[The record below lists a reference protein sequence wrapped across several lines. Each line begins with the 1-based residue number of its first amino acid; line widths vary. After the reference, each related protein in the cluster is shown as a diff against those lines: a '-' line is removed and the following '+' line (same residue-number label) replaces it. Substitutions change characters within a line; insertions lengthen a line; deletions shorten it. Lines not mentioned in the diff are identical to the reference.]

1 MPFYFSPNRNV
12 YNQSLHEDLS
22 TSGIL
27 LEKIDNSH
35 NLTLMPSSKSKDS
48 RQFLK
53 SLKLQNS
60 LALFKG
66 NFSKFTKKDIIHCIK
81 TKRVNLTTDP

>member
-1 MPFYFSPNRNV
+1 
-12 YNQSLHEDLS
+12 
-22 TSGIL
+22 
-27 LEKIDNSH
+27 
-35 NLTLMPSSKSKDS
+35 MPSSKCKDS

-60 LALFKG
+60 LTHFKG

-81 TKRVNLTTDP
+81 TKRVHLAADLETP